1 MKMIKK
7 DKLAYSMCDIAA
19 NLSLLGAFQIVE
31 DANTEMMGMLKL
43 DGETCMREYG
53 GMWVYVR
60 NRIELRKQ
68 IHWMDEYVLECYI
81 SSIGG
86 ARLTIDTCLKTDDEI
101 AVVSRAELCA
111 IDIQTKR
118 IRRANTVGVNENVIS
133 EIPEIDI
140 RFNNSDFVPSEL
152 VDSVFIRSSD
162 IDFNRHTNNISYVR
176 YILNQ
181 YKTTS
186 TRYKP
191 IGATE
196 IQYIGQTFEGDK
208 LDIYRCG
215 RNNYSIRCNGTIVAN
230 CTIETKKA
238 KIKRLT

>member
-7 DKLAYSMCDIAA
+7 DKLAYSMCDVAA

-86 ARLTIDTCLKTDDEI
+86 ARLTIDTCLKTDGEI

-111 IDIQTKR
+111 IDRQTTK

-133 EIPEIDI
+133 EAPEIDI

-181 YKTTS
+181 YNTTS
-186 TRYKP
+186 KKT
-191 IGATE
+191 IVASE

-208 LDIYRCG
+208 LDVYRCAP
-215 RNNYSIRCNGTIVAN
+215 NNYSIRCNGKIVVN
-230 CTIETKKA
+230 CAIEIQK
-238 KIKRLT
+238 